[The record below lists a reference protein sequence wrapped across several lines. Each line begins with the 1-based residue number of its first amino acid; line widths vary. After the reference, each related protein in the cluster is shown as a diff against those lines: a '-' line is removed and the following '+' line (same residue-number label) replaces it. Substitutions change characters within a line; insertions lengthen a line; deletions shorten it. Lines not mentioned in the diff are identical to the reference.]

1 MRIRDSGMP
10 ERATWEEFF
19 DPPAVLHRLAF
30 SPAAG
35 EVADFGCGYGTFSIA
50 AAQLTPHP
58 VHAFDIDPHMVAA
71 TSLLARRLGLAN
83 VRAIER
89 DFAAHGTGLPAGS
102 IAYAMLF
109 NILHAEDA
117 TGLLSE
123 AFRVL
128 RPDGVLAIIHWVHDS
143 GTPRGP
149 PLGIR
154 PRAEQCAAWAQD
166 VGFLAGESAIALPPY
181 HYGVLARRPA

>member
-19 DPPAVLHRLAF
+19 DPPAVLQSLAF

-35 EVADFGCGYGTFSIA
+35 EVADFGCGYGTFSLA
-50 AAQLTPHP
+50 AAQLTTHL

-71 TSLLARRLGLAN
+71 TSLAAGRLGVTN

-89 DFAAHGTGLPAGS
+89 DLAVDGTGLPAGS

-109 NILHAEDA
+109 NVLHAEEA
-117 TGLLSE
+117 TGLLIE

-128 RPDGVLAIIHWVHDS
+128 RPNGALAIIHWVHDP

-154 PRAEQCAAWAQD
+154 PRAEQCAAWARHA
-166 VGFLAGESAIALPPY
+166 GFLAAEAAIPLPPY
-181 HYGVLARRPA
+181 HYGLVARRPA